1 MNAVAP
7 SCERLLSSLC
17 TWVLALSEIRRL
29 LLFPNA
35 ENLDRHV
42 RAEVP
47 MLYIRPNEI
56 GTNGKYMEHITTS
69 PPEKNLKPFE
79 FLLRNMTSSVLCISH
94 LPSVALKHVYDW
106 AAMER
111 EVIVARA
118 VLSCPM
124 MLHYPSIPVKG
135 GTLLEVPCCSPHFW
149 SVSTGL
155 SSKPKFV
162 NQPCA
167 FRTSTVLSCQ

>member
-1 MNAVAP
+1 VRDCFQVCVHGCWHYPRSVACWCSP
-7 SCERLLSSLC
+7 TPRISIDTSGLKYQCY
-17 TWVLALSEIRRL
+17 
-29 LLFPNA
+29 
-35 ENLDRHV
+35 H
-42 RAEVP
+42 
-47 MLYIRPNEI
+47 IRPNEI
-56 GTNGKYMEHITTS
+56 GSNGKYMEHITTS
-69 PPEKNLKPFE
+69 PPEKNLKLFE

-124 MLHYPSIPVKG
+124 VLHYPSIPVKG
-135 GTLLEVPCCSPHFW
+135 GTLLEVLCCSPHFW
-149 SVSTGL
+149 SMSTGL

-167 FRTSTVLSCQ
+167 FRTSTVLSYQ